1 MIRQTGKR
9 AMARI
14 TGLASSRNDGRRRQP
29 FVISAAI
36 AILAAV
42 VLICVGLVSVPLWIA
57 LVQY

>member
-1 MIRQTGKR
+1 
-9 AMARI
+9 MAKI

-36 AILAAV
+36 AILATV